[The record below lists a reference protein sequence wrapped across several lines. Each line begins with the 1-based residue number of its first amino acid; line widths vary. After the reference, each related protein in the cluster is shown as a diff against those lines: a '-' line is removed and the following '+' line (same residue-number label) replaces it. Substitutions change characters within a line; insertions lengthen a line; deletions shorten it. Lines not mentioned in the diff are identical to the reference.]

1 MAALRGD
8 ISFRYLK
15 QFFLVYLFICIQVE
29 EVKIP
34 IPQHSKMLIYLC
46 LHVEEGNPLPIP
58 QHSKLF
64 IYLYLHVEE
73 GKIAIPQHSKLF
85 IYLYLHVKEGRI
97 PIPQHSKLFIYLFI
111 YLFVSPC

>member
-1 MAALRGD
+1 VGW
-8 ISFRYLK
+8 
-15 QFFLVYLFICIQVE
+15 QFFPVYLFICIQVE

-64 IYLYLHVEE
+64 IYLYGHLYNNKLHIMSWMILY
-73 GKIAIPQHSKLF
+73 KKQLF
-85 IYLYLHVKEGRI
+85 DLEVKSQGPTKVITVRNTSSYGHA
-97 PIPQHSKLFIYLFI
+97 PTPTTQ
-111 YLFVSPC
+111 